1 MNVNNILAATPYWF
15 GDGSKRPGDAEHDR
29 LPEVVRPLVEDQKWV
44 SGDSDALRSLAYAHH
59 VGALSE
65 DEIRERL
72 LGSDAALVDAAVS
85 SAAATAVPKDDLDT
99 LIDSVLA
106 GHGGSSHVRP
116 KSIAEGWH
124 RAILEMISDLRPA
137 VLPLV
142 LAENPVPPFSLQW
155 LLHRWS
161 GVADEQ
167 AYADALLSKSDEQSW
182 RIGAAFLSGVAREHV
197 LHGTAEPQFVGA
209 ADANLVAGGLVL
221 TQLAQMRFIPGVF
234 SNPESQARLSAI
246 VESIASMVSGLLK
259 RSENAELVK
268 RSQRDDAALVAI
280 LLRKSEGKTLRV
292 LASEGDALLD
302 QYFRMLTRVEPVS
315 QEQSLPYLSAFLLDD
330 LIGIWVSIHA
340 NVDRFDSLR
349 QNLRYDEYSYQF
361 TYSHYLID
369 RRRAIILAAVAA
381 VAAVQMQDDAL
392 LEAARSFA
400 AQLHDLPPG
409 VVQPFDDGVLTQLRG
424 VGIDLPP
431 S

>member
-1 MNVNNILAATPYWF
+1 MNVNDVLSATPYWF
-15 GDGSKRPGDAEHDR
+15 GEGSSRPGDAEHDR
-29 LPEVVRPLVEDQKWV
+29 LPDVMRPLVEDQKWAC
-44 SGDSDALRSLAYAHH
+44 GDSDALRSLAYAHH

-65 DEIRERL
+65 GEIRERL
-72 LGSDAALVDAAVS
+72 LGSDADLADAVVS
-85 SAAATAVPKDDLDT
+85 SAAAAAAQDDLDP
-99 LIDSVLA
+99 LIDAVLA
-106 GHGGSSHVRP
+106 GRGASNHVRS
-116 KSIAEGWH
+116 KSIEEGWL

-142 LAENPVPPFSLQW
+142 LAVDPVPPYFLQW

-161 GVADEQ
+161 SVADEQ
-167 AYADALLSKSDEQSW
+167 TYADVLLSKSDGQSW
-182 RIGAAFLSGVAREHV
+182 RIGAAFLSDVAREHV
-197 LHGTAEPQFVGA
+197 LHGTALPQFAGA

-221 TQLAQMRFIPGVF
+221 TQLFHMRFVPGVL
-234 SNPESQARLSAI
+234 SNPESQARLSAVI
-246 VESIASMVSGLLK
+246 ESIASMVSASLK
-259 RSENAELVK
+259 RSEVGRLVK
-268 RSQRDDAALVAI
+268 RGKRDDAALVAI
-280 LLRKSEGKTLRV
+280 LLPKSEGKTLRT

-302 QYFRMLTRVEPVS
+302 QYFRMLTRVEPAS
-315 QEQSLPYLSAFLLDD
+315 QEQSLPYLSAFVLDD
-330 LIGIWVSIHA
+330 LIDIWVSIHA
-340 NVDRFDSLR
+340 NAHRFDSLK

-381 VAAVQMQDDAL
+381 VAAVRMEDDAL
-392 LEAARSFA
+392 LEAARGLA

-409 VVQPFDDGVLTQLRG
+409 VVQPFDDGVLAKLRE